1 MMIASSIE
9 RGRDGAATA
18 PARGAGV
25 DRALAL
31 EFRHWHRTGR
41 YGTQSDPTHPRAT
54 RRRRDRDRRRATT
67 SRERNIRARVRA
79 RDRRVRASRDASRRA
94 ERLDR
99 PRPRARGRDATSAR
113 RARVAARDQARVAP
127 NSRARINPRSRARAS
142 GVVVARRAPRARARA
157 SRRVPMGARG
167 RPSREIA
174 KNTRRFEFSY
184 AHSVRRCEPLRI
196 AKTRRMSSGAMDD
209 RPRSRGGAR
218 RVVGTKPRAMSLA
231 NELAMKSAVAS
242 RAIATKV
249 RATAARARERRR
261 DRRAMARHRRRFDRI
276 RRDDRTARTTRA
288 RSGRRAIARG
298 GWSERRGMCRD

>member
-1 MMIASSIE
+1 M
-9 RGRDGAATA
+9 GRS
-18 PARGAGV
+18 RI
-25 DRALAL
+25 
-31 EFRHWHRTGR
+31 
-41 YGTQSDPTHPRAT
+41 
-54 RRRRDRDRRRATT
+54 RR
-67 SRERNIRARVRA
+67 IRARRGVVAIAIDVA
-79 RDRRVRASRDASRRA
+79 RRHPASVTFARASARA
-94 ERLDR
+94 IV
-99 PRPRARGRDATSAR
+99 AFAR
-113 RARVAARDQARVAP
+113 RA
-127 NSRARINPRSRARAS
+127 S
-142 GVVVARRAPRARARA
+142 GGVVARRAPRARARA

>member
-1 MMIASSIE
+1 MGRSRIRRIRARRGVVAIAIDVA
-9 RGRDGAATA
+9 RRH
-18 PARGAGV
+18 PASVTFA
-25 DRALAL
+25 RASARAIVA
-31 EFRHWHRTGR
+31 FAR
-41 YGTQSDPTHPRAT
+41 RAT
-54 RRRRDRDRRRATT
+54 RRDAPNASTDRV
-67 SRERNIRARVRA
+67 RERAAATRRPRDQARV
-79 RDRRVRASRDASRRA
+79 V
-94 ERLDR
+94 
-99 PRPRARGRDATSAR
+99 
-113 RARVAARDQARVAP
+113 ARDQARVAP
-127 NSRARINPRSRARAS
+127 HSRARINPRSRARAS
-142 GVVVARRAPRARARA
+142 GVVVAPRAPRARARA

-174 KNTRRFEFSY
+174 KNTRRFEFLY

-218 RVVGTKPRAMSLA
+218 RGVGTKPRAMSLA
-231 NELAMKSAVAS
+231 NELAMKSASAVAS

>member
-1 MMIASSIE
+1 MGDLKSVYFLFVKCTFRKFS
-9 RGRDGAATA
+9 AATSS
-18 PARGAGV
+18 
-25 DRALAL
+25 
-31 EFRHWHRTGR
+31 
-41 YGTQSDPTHPRAT
+41 QSNT
-54 RRRRDRDRRRATT
+54 
-67 SRERNIRARVRA
+67 
-79 RDRRVRASRDASRRA
+79 
-94 ERLDR
+94 
-99 PRPRARGRDATSAR
+99 
-113 RARVAARDQARVAP
+113 
-127 NSRARINPRSRARAS
+127 
-142 GVVVARRAPRARARA
+142 
-157 SRRVPMGARG
+157 GARG

-261 DRRAMARHRRRFDRI
+261 HRRAMARHRRRFDRI

-288 RSGRRAIARG
+288 RSGRRATARG
-298 GWSERRGMCRD
+298 GWSERRRVVRV